1 MANIK
6 VSAVESNISVKTINN
21 NNLQVKKAEDVQFS
35 IDKAENNNI
44 SITSAQKDLNIK
56 ITANV

>member
-6 VSAVESNISVKTINN
+6 VSAVESNISIKTIN
-21 NNLQVKKAEDVQFS
+21 NNLQVKKAEDIQFS